1 MRVAVAMSRST
12 LVFAA
17 TAAALLGVL
26 VHIVRQPNAPHAAP
40 LQPPP
45 APQTPVAS
53 VPSEP
58 PASPPAAKAT
68 LPPAATSAPPAVPLF
83 VEPSHWSRAWAPGG
97 ALASAAHAPRPVD
110 RHLERFHR
118 KLIGRP
124 QRLDDVLVLVPLA
137 GAALEIEY
145 LAERYHT
152 VAIDAEEGALRQF
165 WQRYGRPREEGDT
178 AAVCAASTAAAAA
191 TVEDDVSSPSVPPLP
206 PSPAAAVTSA
216 SGCSMPVW
224 RAVVD
229 RTVDPVTGGVITG
242 PTMTYILGN
251 VTRVTR
257 QHLAAAGGGALPRSA
272 VTAVWDRHSLDAID
286 PPLRLAYAHAITRL
300 AAPGARMLV
309 VVADDSVDCSSCAAE
324 EDGSASACD
333 ASDYETADDDRL
345 AARSRPFAPPFPVYA
360 SSLRRL
366 YGAHWRID
374 KLHRDA
380 MSGEVVYL
388 LTRTDHPPPTPTP
401 VPTAVA
407 EALVPEEGAA
417 APAPSAAAAGTA
429 AGAGGASLAPRKR
442 APSSAAA

>member
-1 MRVAVAMSRST
+1 MSRST

-17 TAAALLGVL
+17 TAVSLLAVL
-26 VHIVRQPNAPHAAP
+26 VHVVRHPDADAPAGVPPQPVTASPATLAPP
-40 LQPPP
+40 PNGPP
-45 APQTPVAS
+45 APTLTAS
-53 VPSEP
+53 IAT
-58 PASPPAAKAT
+58 ASPFA
-68 LPPAATSAPPAVPLF
+68 AATSAPAVPLF

-97 ALASAAHAPRPVD
+97 VLASAAHAPRPVD
-110 RHLERFHR
+110 RHLERYHR

-152 VAIDAEEGALRQF
+152 VAIDAEAGAVRQF

-178 AAVCAASTAAAAA
+178 AAACTNAAGADGADGNAPPASLAAA
-191 TVEDDVSSPSVPPLP
+191 T
-206 PSPAAAVTSA
+206 
-216 SGCSMPVW
+216 SGCNMPVW

-229 RTVDPVTGGVITG
+229 RAVDPVTGSVITG
-242 PTMTYILGN
+242 PSMTYIVGN

-257 QHLAAAGGGALPRSA
+257 QHVAAASGGVLTRSA

-286 PPLRLAYAHAITRL
+286 PPLRPAYAHAMTRL

-309 VVADDSVDCSSCAAE
+309 VVADDSIDCSSCAAE
-324 EDGSASACD
+324 EEGDGGAASACD
-333 ASDYETADDDRL
+333 SSDYDTADDDRL
-345 AARSRPFAPPFPVYA
+345 ATRRRPFAPPFPVYA

-366 YGAHWRID
+366 YGAHWRIE

-388 LTRTDHPPPTPTP
+388 LTRNDHPPPTTPTP
-401 VPTAVA
+401 APVQAAA
-407 EALVPEEGAA
+407 EAAPAQGGGQVAPGAAVEAA
-417 APAPSAAAAGTA
+417 APT
-429 AGAGGASLAPRKR
+429 LAPRKR
-442 APSSAAA
+442 AAGATPASAAA